1 MVSSVEFGKVISYY
15 KKENPVVKI
24 ACLSCFQGFPWQKG
38 EGRFFFTCFLIESDV
53 ALLIREQLPFL
64 FASTIDQ
71 NRGNKATLLR
81 SPDRVIGLAG
91 ATRQISRTRTFG
103 LSEAMTFAYVKD
115 SRFVLLRCLLLGLG
129 VWWYLLPE
137 PLLVQPTACC
147 SPECASAIKE
157 AAQCQMRS
165 LGFPCMHYY

>member
-1 MVSSVEFGKVISYY
+1 MVSSVEFWKVISYY

-24 ACLSCFQGFPWQKG
+24 ACLSCFPFQKG
-38 EGRFFFTCFLIESDV
+38 EGRFLKCFLIESDV

-103 LSEAMTFAYVKD
+103 LSEAMAFAYVKEPIRPTNM
-115 SRFVLLRCLLLGLG
+115 SSAGIGCLVVSSARAPIGSTNGLLL
-129 VWWYLLPE
+129 
-137 PLLVQPTACC
+137 T
-147 SPECASAIKE
+147 
-157 AAQCQMRS
+157 
-165 LGFPCMHYY
+165 

>member
-115 SRFVLLRCLLLGLG
+115 SRFALLTCLLLGLG
-129 VWWYLLPE
+129 VWWYLLVDH
-137 PLLVQPTACC
+137 L
-147 SPECASAIKE
+147 S
-157 AAQCQMRS
+157 
-165 LGFPCMHYY
+165 F